1 MTKDVYFVI
10 HKLAM
15 KKEQVFP
22 QIVNI
27 TDLRYRWPEV
37 EKRLEESDQ
46 PIVVLD
52 HSTPK
57 AVLSPFDQDRE
68 LFDKQG
74 KRSSGEN
81 PLIEWREKYAD
92 QLAGWDATAAIRE
105 QRDSRWNLS

>member
-1 MTKDVYFVI
+1 
-10 HKLAM
+10 M
-15 KKEQVFP
+15 KKEQIFP
-22 QIVNI
+22 QIINV

-37 EKRLEESDQ
+37 KRRLEESDQ

-57 AVLSPFDQDRE
+57 AVLYPFDQDQKISSER
-68 LFDKQG
+68 G
-74 KRSSGEN
+74 KHPSEKN
-81 PLIEWREKYAD
+81 PLIEWRKKYAD

>member
-1 MTKDVYFVI
+1 LTKGVYFAI

-22 QIVNI
+22 QIINV

-37 EKRLEESDQ
+37 EKRLEESGR

-57 AVLSPFDQDRE
+57 AVISPFDQDQEVSGRRE
-68 LFDKQG
+68 K
-74 KRSSGEN
+74 SSSKKN

-92 QLAGWDATAAIRE
+92 YFSDLDATAIIRKS
-105 QRDSRWNLS
+105 RDTRWNLS